1 MEKIKC
7 LTCPSESTCHAVR
20 HGVHNKCPH
29 GSILMSLSFS
39 AHILHNWKVLP
50 AISGKKN
57 RRPTIIHRHARHEI
71 ILLTHFAIKLVL
83 LLCDGDVILQRTLN
97 RKRQVGV
104 VWTTIGI
111 QVKALSEN
119 YFINSGTKFEGKVL
133 TDIHRAEPDTATCFG
148 ELSARSRRRPLH
160 SRWPTVLS
168 AYTII

>member
-119 YFINSGTKFEGKVL
+119 YFINS
-133 TDIHRAEPDTATCFG
+133 
-148 ELSARSRRRPLH
+148 
-160 SRWPTVLS
+160 
-168 AYTII
+168 